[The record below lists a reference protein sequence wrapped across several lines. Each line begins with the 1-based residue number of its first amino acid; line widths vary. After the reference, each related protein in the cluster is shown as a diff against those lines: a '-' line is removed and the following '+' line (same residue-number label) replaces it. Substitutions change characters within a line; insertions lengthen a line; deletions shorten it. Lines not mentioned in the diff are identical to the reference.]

1 MNMPSRNTVVRT
13 PHFLESNREILKM
26 KFNIILLL
34 LIITLI
40 GCEQEQSNAD
50 NQRNTTIFHNGTI
63 ITMEGDSPQYVEAVV
78 ERDGKISFVGK
89 LSDAQAKYP
98 NAKEHNLNGNTML
111 PGLIDNHL
119 HLGLGAFLLPLNW
132 ITPEDWTLV
141 DGEKIEAS
149 ESKEEFL
156 ANLQKLVDEF
166 DPKDKIIE
174 VFGYSQYFHG
184 SIYKTDLDRIS
195 KDVPINLFHRSF
207 HENIFNSAGLEY
219 FGYTPEN
226 MDDPQADFDKGLVL
240 ESFQNLDFLYQ
251 RWLPKVSIDDWRTG
265 LSQVSDLLLQNGI
278 TTIHGPGGFVGATQE
293 QIDVTYQ
300 EFDEVAARSYFS
312 LDIRPTYYEGGFEH
326 SINEINKAYE
336 MNTPH
341 IVFQKNQ
348 IKLFIDGGMFG
359 QQMMLTE
366 PYTDGHHG
374 EYLTEPD
381 ALYNMWKPFWERRI
395 DAHIHVNG
403 DLALDDLFEIVERL
417 QEESPW
423 DEHRTIFEHF
433 GVSRPEQSKRIAE
446 LGINVSTN
454 PYYAIALGE
463 NFTNTG
469 VGPASRSHYFS
480 RSGSLAKNNLP
491 FSLHS
496 DFPMAPPSP
505 LYLMWSAVNRITP
518 DGNVVGPEEK
528 ITAYQ
533 ALKGVTL
540 NAALSI
546 QKENIIGSIAVGKI
560 ADFTIL
566 EENPLTID
574 PMKIKDIGVHSV
586 IFEGTEFLANE

>member
-1 MNMPSRNTVVRT
+1 MNILSRTQRFNLFSIVITCIALLMGCSQETRKT
-13 PHFLESNREILKM
+13 PISLKSNSLWY
-26 KFNIILLL
+26 
-34 LIITLI
+34 
-40 GCEQEQSNAD
+40 GGS
-50 NQRNTTIFHNGTI
+50 I
-63 ITMEGDSPQYVEAVV
+63 ITMEGDSPQYVEAVI
-78 ERDGKISFVGK
+78 EGDGKILFVGK
-89 LSDAQAKYP
+89 LSDARTKYP
-98 NAKEHNLNGNTML
+98 NATEHNLNGNTLL

-141 DGEKIEAS
+141 DGEKIKAS
-149 ESKEEFL
+149 NSKEEFL
-156 ANLQKLVDEF
+156 TNLQKLVDEF

-184 SIYKTDLDRIS
+184 DIYKADLDRIS
-195 KDVPINLFHRSF
+195 KDIPINLFHRSF
-207 HENIFNSAGLEY
+207 HENIFNSAGLKY
-219 FGYTPEN
+219 FGYTREN

-240 ESFQNLDFLYQ
+240 ESFQNLDFLYK

-265 LSQVSDLLLQNGI
+265 LRQTSDLLLQNGI

-293 QIDVTYQ
+293 QIDATYQ
-300 EFDEVAARSYFS
+300 VFDKVAARSYFS
-312 LDIRPTYYEGGFEH
+312 LDIRPTYYKGGFEH
-326 SINEINKAYE
+326 SISEINKAYE

-381 ALYNMWKPFWERRI
+381 ALYTMWKPFWERRI

-403 DLALDDLFEIVERL
+403 DLALDNLFEIVERL
-417 QEESPW
+417 QKESPW

-463 NFTNTG
+463 NFTKTG

-505 LYLMWSAVNRITP
+505 LYLMWSAVNRMSPT
-518 DGNVVGPEEK
+518 GNVVGPEER

-546 QKENIIGSIAVGKI
+546 QKEKSIGSIAVGKI

-586 IFEGTEFLANE
+586 IFEGTEFITNK